1 MKGTIIVFLLFLVI
15 PTVYAKNNLGYINNI
30 GNTSTLYINGQVGDI
45 SKNIPF
51 DSDTATLIINY
62 DSTTSSISI
71 GNIEISGDSAKIYS
85 QTITDKHLKIY
96 KGRLI
101 YGKLIGSYVGIT
113 NKIPVRIS
121 AGTINNLQVIRVAN
135 YNPDVVKK
143 TSISIVSTFAP
154 TSKIN
159 LGTHSGSIFYLFS
172 EQTLISFNIT
182 NKTIDKNTR
191 SLNQITYANIF
202 YMYSVLVS
210 KSLSTSETSVQN
222 VNINIENT
230 IKSGLFYL
238 YSHPKY
244 VNLQKFK
251 QSVSYT
257 YLMISNFYG
266 NIFGIYSNPE
276 NVSMSVTQ
284 LPIST
289 INISLNESITISN

>member
-121 AGTINNLQVIRVAN
+121 AGTINNLQVLRVAN
-135 YNPDVVKK
+135 YDPGVIKRI
-143 TSISIVSTFAP
+143 SMSIVPTFAH
-154 TSKIN
+154 TTQIN
-159 LGTHSGSIFYLFS
+159 LGINLGS
-172 EQTLISFNIT
+172 
-182 NKTIDKNTR
+182 
-191 SLNQITYANIF
+191 IF
-202 YMYSVLVS
+202 YMYSILRS
-210 KSLSTSETSVQN
+210 EMLLTSETLSQN
-222 VNINIENT
+222 VNIYIDYNVRT
-230 IKSGLFYL
+230 GLFYL
-238 YSHPKY
+238 YSHPKN
-244 VNLQKFK
+244 VDLQKFQ

-257 YLMISNFYG
+257 YVIISKFYG
-266 NIFGIYSNPE
+266 NIFEVYSNPE
-276 NVSMSVTQ
+276 NVLLSITQ
-284 LPIST
+284 QSISIT
-289 INISLNESITISN
+289 NIQLNESITITN